1 MVFRTNHF
9 LRVSLA
15 FVSGQFGI
23 QSMGIDLTFTLGKVL
38 EQRDSRPFIWLI
50 CFLCYHL
57 PLCHIPRR
65 EVAPGWNGWNANFR
79 GNDVKSLGVR
89 PREDLLCLFVCIPLK
104 NNNCDFYL
112 AFCFFFLWVFNL
124 QKKKK
129 SPIWLK
135 WVFPSDVDVGSLFWL
150 WFFSLSFKAK
160 QMPVEMSRSV
170 SFGRGEAD
178 LWVWIDLSSKDFC
191 HQEVFTGSWQTQII

>member
-1 MVFRTNHF
+1 MVFRTNRF

-38 EQRDSRPFIWLI
+38 EQRDSRPFIWLT

-104 NNNCDFYL
+104 KKKTVNSIWLSVFSFYGCSI
-112 AFCFFFLWVFNL
+112 FK
-124 QKKKK
+124 KKKK
-129 SPIWLK
+129 SN
-135 WVFPSDVDVGSLFWL
+135 
-150 WFFSLSFKAK
+150 
-160 QMPVEMSRSV
+160 MVEMSV
-170 SFGRGEAD
+170 PIWCGCEFFI
-178 LWVWIDLSSKDFC
+178 LTLVLLF
-191 HQEVFTGSWQTQII
+191 VF

>member
-1 MVFRTNHF
+1 MVRTNRF

-23 QSMGIDLTFTLGKVL
+23 QSMGTDLTFTLGKVL
-38 EQRDSRPFIWLI
+38 EQRDSPPFIWLI

-57 PLCHIPRR
+57 LLCHIPRR
-65 EVAPGWNGWNANFR
+65 EVAPGWNANFR

-89 PREDLLCLFVCIPLK
+89 PREDLPCLFVCIPLK
-104 NNNCDFYL
+104 KKKLWLIFG
-112 AFCFFFLWVFNL
+112 FLFSLFMGV
-124 QKKKK
+124 QSSKKKK
-129 SPIWLK
+129 SPTWLK
-135 WVFPSDVDVGSLFWL
+135 WVLPSDVDVGSLFWL

-178 LWVWIDLSSKDFC
+178 LWVWMDLLSKDFC
-191 HQEVFTGSWQTQII
+191 C

>member
-1 MVFRTNHF
+1 MVFRTNRF

-38 EQRDSRPFIWLI
+38 EQRDSHPFIWLT

-104 NNNCDFYL
+104 KKKNCDFYL

-129 SPIWLK
+129 KVQYGWNECSHLMWMWVLYSDFGSSLCLLK
-135 WVFPSDVDVGSLFWL
+135 PSRCRWRCPGQCLL
-150 WFFSLSFKAK
+150 
-160 QMPVEMSRSV
+160 EE
-170 SFGRGEAD
+170 GRLICG
-178 LWVWIDLSSKDFC
+178 C
-191 HQEVFTGSWQTQII
+191 G